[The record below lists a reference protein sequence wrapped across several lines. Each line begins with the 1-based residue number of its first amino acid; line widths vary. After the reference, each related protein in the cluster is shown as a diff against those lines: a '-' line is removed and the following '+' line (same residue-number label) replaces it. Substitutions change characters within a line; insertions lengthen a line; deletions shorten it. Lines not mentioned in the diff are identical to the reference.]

1 MLDQTTFVR
10 PNLKLSDSKVNKS
23 LVISTNSAEINQSYI
38 FKPKF
43 QKLKNKKDIV
53 TFEALQREL
62 EKKLNLN

>member
-1 MLDQTTFVR
+1 MLDQTPFVR

>member
-1 MLDQTTFVR
+1 MLEQTPFVR
-10 PNLKLSDSKVNKS
+10 PNLKLSDSKANKS